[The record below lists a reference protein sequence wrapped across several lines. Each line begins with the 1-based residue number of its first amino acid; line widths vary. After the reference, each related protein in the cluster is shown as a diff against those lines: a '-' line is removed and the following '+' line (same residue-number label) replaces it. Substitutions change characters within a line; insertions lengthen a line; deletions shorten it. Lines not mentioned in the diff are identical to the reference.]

1 MLKDDLVLIGAGGH
15 ARSCIDVIEQEGK
28 FRIAGLVGVTD
39 ELGSKVLNHDVIGTD
54 AELNELAAR
63 FKYALI
69 TVGQIAS
76 SEDRIRLFDLS
87 VKTGFAIPTIIAP
100 SAYVSPHATIGAGTI
115 VMHGAII
122 NADAVVGRNCII
134 NSRALIEHG
143 SHVADHCHV
152 STSAILNGNTSI
164 GIGSFIGSGATIKE
178 GVSVGSRS
186 LVGMG
191 LSLRHDLSE
200 NSLFIGVENS

>member
-28 FRIAGLVGVTD
+28 FRIAGLFGVTEEVD
-39 ELGSKVLNHDVIGTD
+39 SRVLNYDVIGTD
-54 AELNELAAR
+54 AELDELAAR

-69 TVGQIAS
+69 TLGQIAS
-76 SEDRIRLFDLS
+76 PEDRIRLFNLS
-87 VKTGFAIPTIIAP
+87 VNAGFALPTIIAP
-100 SAYVSPHATIGAGTI
+100 SAYVSPYATIGAGTI

-122 NADAVVGRNCII
+122 NADAAVGRNCII

-143 SHVADHCHV
+143 SQVADHCHV
-152 STSAILNGNTSI
+152 STGAILNGNTSI

-178 GVSVGSRS
+178 GVLVGSRS

-191 LSLRHDLSE
+191 LSLWHDLSE
-200 NSLFIGVENS
+200 NSVFLGMKNS

>member
-15 ARSCIDVIEQEGK
+15 AHTCIDVIEQEGK
-28 FRIAGLVGVTD
+28 FRIAGLVGVG
-39 ELGSKVLNHDVIGTD
+39 EEVGSRVLNYDVIGTD
-54 AELNELAAR
+54 AELDELAAR

-69 TVGQIAS
+69 TLGQITS
-76 SEDRIRLFDLS
+76 PEDRIRLFELS
-87 VKTGFAIPTIIAP
+87 IKAGFALPTVIAP

-143 SHVADHCHV
+143 SQVADHCHV
-152 STSAILNGNTSI
+152 STGAILNGNTPI

-178 GVSVGSRS
+178 GVSVGPRS
-186 LVGMG
+186 VVGMG

-200 NSLFIGVENS
+200 NSVFLGMKNS

>member
-15 ARSCIDVIEQEGK
+15 ARSCVDVIEQEGI
-28 FRIAGLVGVTD
+28 FRIAGLVGVTEEVD
-39 ELGSKVLNHDVIGTD
+39 SRVLNYEVIGTD
-54 AELNELAAR
+54 ADLDELAAR

-87 VKTGFAIPTIIAP
+87 VKAGFALPTVIAP

-122 NADAVVGRNCII
+122 NAEAVVGRNCII
-134 NSRALIEHG
+134 NSHAIIEHG
-143 SHVADHCHV
+143 SQVADHCHI
-152 STSAILNGNTSI
+152 STGAILNGDTSI
-164 GIGSFIGSGATIKE
+164 GTGSFIGSGATLKE
-178 GVSVGSRS
+178 GVSVGPGSV
-186 LVGMG
+186 VGMG
-191 LSLRHDLSE
+191 LSLRQDLSE
-200 NSLFIGVENS
+200 NSSFLGMKNS